1 MRETLSKRQKGKAK
15 TKVAVTRAGSKPV
28 SKKKKELKKK
38 PVSSHTASALKQRK
52 ISTAKVAR
60 KVAKNSRIKKAVKNA
75 RIKKV
80 VKNARIKKAVKKATK
95 TSLRRPAP
103 KAASRPAKTRKKIVA
118 KTQKKVIARARKK
131 IVAKTQKKVIARAQ
145 KKIVAKTQKKVIARA
160 QKKIVAKTQKKVIA
174 RAPKKVVAK
183 KRVKTKSLRRLPMIV
198 SQAPPPPEPP
208 RRLVTSGALRAFEQA
223 VKVFNRRHFEDAKA
237 MFETVLAK
245 YPGDVEIVARAQMY
259 IQVCKQKLEQET
271 KVAAPRNAEE
281 LYDHGVFALN
291 IGDFTQARAFFEKA
305 LRLHPDAPHLL
316 YSLAATHAQTGA
328 HEEALNYLKR
338 SIQIQPR
345 FRSQAY
351 NDADFS
357 ELRDNRQFLELVGLT
372 SPFDLLE
379 SKR

>member
-15 TKVAVTRAGSKPV
+15 NKVAATRASSKPV

-38 PVSSHTASALKQRK
+38 PVSSHTASGSKQRK

-60 KVAKNSRIKKAVKNA
+60 KVAKNAQIKKAVKKA
-75 RIKKV
+75 
-80 VKNARIKKAVKKATK
+80 VKNARIKKAVKKAVKNARIKKAVKNAPK

-103 KAASRPAKTRKKIVA
+103 KAVSRPAKTRKKIVA
-118 KTQKKVIARARKK
+118 RT
-131 IVAKTQKKVIARAQ
+131 Q
-145 KKIVAKTQKKVIARA
+145 KKIVAK
-160 QKKIVAKTQKKVIA
+160 
-174 RAPKKVVAK
+174 
-183 KRVKTKSLRRLPMIV
+183 KRVKAKSLRRLPMIV

-208 RRLVTSGALRAFEQA
+208 RRQVTSGALRAFEQA
-223 VKVFNRRHFEDAKA
+223 VKVFNRRRFEDAKA
-237 MFETVLAK
+237 MFESVQAK
-245 YPGDVEIVARAQMY
+245 YPGDLEIVARSQMY
-259 IQVCKQKLEQET
+259 IQVCKQKLEHET
-271 KVAAPRNAEE
+271 KSATPRNADE

-291 IGDFTQARAFFEKA
+291 IGDFTQARVFFEKA
-305 LRLHPDAPHLL
+305 LRLHPDEPHLL
-316 YSLAATHAQTGA
+316 YSLAATHAQTGT

-357 ELRDNRQFLELVGLT
+357 GLRDNRQFLELVGLT